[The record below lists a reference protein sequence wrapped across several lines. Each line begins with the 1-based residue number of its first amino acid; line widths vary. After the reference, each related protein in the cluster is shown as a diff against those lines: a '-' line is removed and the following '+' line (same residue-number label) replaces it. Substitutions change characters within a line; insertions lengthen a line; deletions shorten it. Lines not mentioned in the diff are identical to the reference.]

1 MTIQEVGP
9 AFSPNAPRSR
19 RRLMAASTPIGKASA
34 FRAMIVGLL
43 SGAALAGTAS
53 AQIGAPGATDW
64 VKTPQP
70 AAPSPFSP
78 AVPRGRAEDYVE
90 IVNLMSTY
98 FVALD
103 AGDLDTYAGVFVPD
117 GKLYW
122 IGGVEDGRA
131 AIHQGLANFGTGRK
145 KSPKDA
151 TERPRFI
158 HTLGSQR
165 IDFTGPD
172 TAHDVGMWL
181 GFTNDTP
188 DKTFKVA
195 EFGHYED
202 RYVRIDGRWFF
213 QERRIFNERLS
224 NKALFYPELG
234 ETDPREK

>member
-1 MTIQEVGP
+1 MRNWILGLVAAAAICGP
-9 AFSPNAPRSR
+9 A
-19 RRLMAASTPIGKASA
+19 G
-34 FRAMIVGLL
+34 
-43 SGAALAGTAS
+43 

-64 VKTPQP
+64 VKTPAP
-70 AAPSPFSP
+70 PAPSPFSP
-78 AVPRGRAEDYVE
+78 AVPKGRADDYVA

-103 AGDLDTYAGVFVPD
+103 AGYLDTYAGLFAPD
-117 GKLYW
+117 ATLYW
-122 IGGVEDGRA
+122 IGGVERGRD
-131 AIHQGLANFGTGRK
+131 AIHKNLASFGTGRQK
-145 KSPKDA
+145 LPKDA

-158 HTLGSQR
+158 HTLGCQR

-181 GFTNDTP
+181 GFSNQTP
-188 DKTFKVA
+188 DKSFKIA

-202 RYVRIDGRWFF
+202 RYIRIDGRWYF

-234 ETDPREK
+234 ESDPRER

>member
-1 MTIQEVGP
+1 MIL
-9 AFSPNAPRSR
+9 S
-19 RRLMAASTPIGKASA
+19 LIAS
-34 FRAMIVGLL
+34 V
-43 SGAALAGTAS
+43 ALAAPAA

-78 AVPRGRAEDYVE
+78 VVPKGRAEDYVE
-90 IVNLMSTY
+90 IVNLMNTY
-98 FVALD
+98 LVALD
-103 AGDLDTYAGVFVPD
+103 AGDIDTYAGVFAPA

-122 IGGVEDGRA
+122 IGGVEDGRT
-131 AIHQGLANFGTGRK
+131 AIHDGLASFGTGRQK
-145 KSPKDA
+145 LPKDA

-181 GFTNDTP
+181 GFNNQNP
-188 DKTFKVA
+188 DKSFKVA

-202 RYVRIDGRWFF
+202 RYIRLGGRWYF

-234 ETDPREK
+234 ETDPRQR